1 MVRWR
6 KVVLSILPAIF
17 LFIGVPFLILAYF
30 GVTTEALLAVIFY
43 LEVLIILMQAD
54 IMQREIVLAKAGF
67 MPVLRIHVEEYSA
80 KSLPYIRIILQNIG
94 EYVAYNILVIIRQ
107 NGKPVKA
114 EKPFIQTLSPSDELI
129 ILSRLRKEDFVKSE
143 ISIEILCNS
152 VIGEEEDIFFQKPKG
167 SLDFIYSVPRKAR
180 EGIILP
186 QIENLRLAISLL
198 TLSRGMKK
206 TKIPVERFKY

>member
-1 MVRWR
+1 MCIRD
-6 KVVLSILPAIF
+6 S
-17 LFIGVPFLILAYF
+17 
-30 GVTTEALLAVIFY
+30 
-43 LEVLIILMQAD
+43 
-54 IMQREIVLAKAGF
+54 
-67 MPVLRIHVEEYSA
+67 VEEYSA

-167 SLDFIYSVPRKAR
+167 SLDFIYGVPRKAQ

-198 TLSRGMKK
+198 TLSRRIKRIKELMEESRS
-206 TKIPVERFKY
+206 VRERR